1 MSPARRRGWWATTCG
16 SPPKPVPGSTSCA
29 TSCSSRRAGRRLEK
43 ARSWRA
49 RVIWMRLNG
58 VPRIWRPRVRQHRS
72 LSCLR
77 KSCGWRRRPCPTS
90 PVNSLPT
97 ICWAKYSANSA
108 SASRL
113 RPKLLSARASAYAC
127 SVFISS
133 GWPAMLTWRG
143 IADELQSH
151 RTRLLQANL
160 IALLAVAAAVP
171 VPLLLPLMV
180 DEVLLHHPGALV
192 NRIGALFPAAWHGP
206 VLFIGTALLL
216 TVGLRL
222 TSILLNVWQGRT
234 FSLLAKDVVYRI
246 RVRMLARLS
255 RIALSEF
262 ETVGAGRITSHFVT
276 DLNAIDS
283 FLGSSISRLVVSLLT
298 LVGVAAVLFW
308 MNWKLARFILLLNP
322 VVILFSTRLGKRVKD
337 LKKHENRAFEV
348 FQEALA
354 ETLDALTQI
363 RAMNREKHYLARVA
377 DKAGDIRRH
386 AAAFAWKSD
395 AMSRLSL
402 FVFLAGFDAFRAGA
416 MLMVVFSD
424 LSIGEMLAV
433 FGYLWFMMTPVQE
446 IVNMQYGWFAAQAAL
461 GRINALLNLHR
472 EPQHPARRDPF
483 AGQRSVGIALD
494 HVSFAYANGE
504 TILDDVSLV
513 VNAGEKVALVGASGG
528 GKSTLVQALLGLYP
542 VKSGQIL
549 YGAVPVTEIS
559 WETVREHVGV
569 VLQHPALF
577 NDSVR
582 ANLTLGREADDAS
595 LWQALEIAQLKGFV
609 AALPHG
615 LDTVVGKQGV
625 RMSGGQR
632 QRLAIARMI
641 VADPRIVV
649 LDEATSALD
658 TDTERH
664 LHQALAAF
672 LAGRTTLIIAH
683 RLSAVK
689 QADRI
694 LVFENGRVVEEGGHD
709 ELIDRGGLYHK
720 LYHHA

>member
-1 MSPARRRGWWATTCG
+1 
-16 SPPKPVPGSTSCA
+16 
-29 TSCSSRRAGRRLEK
+29 
-43 ARSWRA
+43 
-49 RVIWMRLNG
+49 
-58 VPRIWRPRVRQHRS
+58 
-72 LSCLR
+72 
-77 KSCGWRRRPCPTS
+77 
-90 PVNSLPT
+90 
-97 ICWAKYSANSA
+97 
-108 SASRL
+108 
-113 RPKLLSARASAYAC
+113 
-127 SVFISS
+127 
-133 GWPAMLTWRG
+133 MLTWRG
-143 IADELQSH
+143 IADELKRH
-151 RTRLLQANL
+151 RARLLQANV
-160 IALLAVAAAVP
+160 IAVLAVAAAVP

-180 DEVLLHHPGALV
+180 DEVLLHHPGAFV
-192 NRIGALFPAAWHGP
+192 ARIGAVFPAAWHGP
-206 VLFIGTALLL
+206 VLFIGAALLL
-216 TVGLRL
+216 TVALRL
-222 TSILLNVWQGRT
+222 TAILLNVWQGRT

-276 DLNAIDS
+276 DLNAIDG
-283 FLGSSISRLVVSLLT
+283 FLGSSISGFVVSVLT

-308 MNWKLARFILLLNP
+308 MHWQLALFIVLLNP
-322 VVILFSTRLGKRVKD
+322 AVILFSTKLGKRVKD
-337 LKKHENRAFEV
+337 LKKYENRAFEV

-363 RAMNREKHYLARVA
+363 RAMNREKHYLARVTE
-377 DKAGDIRRH
+377 KAADIRQH

-395 AMSRLSL
+395 AMSRISF

-416 MLMVVFSD
+416 MLMVVFSN
-424 LSIGEMLAV
+424 LTIGEMLAV

-446 IVNMQYGWFAAQAAL
+446 LVNMQYAWFAANAAL
-461 GRINALLNLHR
+461 GRINALLGLAS
-472 EPQHPARRDPF
+472 EPQHPALRDPF
-483 AGQRSVGIALD
+483 ADRPTVGITLE
-494 HVSFAYANGE
+494 HVSFAYADGE
-504 TILDDVSLV
+504 TVLDDVSLTV
-513 VNAGEKVALVGASGG
+513 AAGEKVALVGASGG

-542 VKSGQIL
+542 VKSGQIY
-549 YGAVPVTEIS
+549 YGDTPVTEIG

-569 VLQHPALF
+569 VLQHPVLF

-582 ANLTLGREADDAS
+582 ANLTLGREADDAL
-595 LWQALEIAQLKGFV
+595 LWQALDIAQLKDII

-615 LDTVVGKQGV
+615 LDTVVGRQGV
-625 RMSGGQR
+625 RLSGGQR

-641 VADPRIVV
+641 VANPQIVI

-658 TDTERH
+658 TDTERR

-694 LVFENGRVVEEGGHD
+694 LVFEDGRVVEEGAHA